1 MKVSCPFCGNEVI
14 VRGLGRK
21 GLNMPVTI
29 VCDQLR
35 QHKGE
40 DKAPDKAAE
49 DLHCSPAYLYKVLKA
64 EGLKMKDII
73 KQ

>member
-21 GLNMPVTI
+21 PFNVPVTN
-29 VCDQLR
+29 VCDRLR
-35 QHKGE
+35 LHR
-40 DKAPDKAAE
+40 DVDKAAE
-49 DLHCSPAYLYKVLKA
+49 SLGCSKGYLYKVLKA

-73 KQ
+73 KK